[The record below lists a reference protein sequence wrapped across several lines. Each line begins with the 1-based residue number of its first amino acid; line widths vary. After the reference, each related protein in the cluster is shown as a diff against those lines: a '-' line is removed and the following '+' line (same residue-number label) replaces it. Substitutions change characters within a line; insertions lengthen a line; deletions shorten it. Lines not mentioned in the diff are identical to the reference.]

1 MLDWLSEAFVKRCP
15 IERELKMFDIPW
27 LSIDEWIL
35 RLREIA
41 VVEWISYIKP
51 NPPQWT
57 GSEDMPFTNSIR
69 RKIVRGTFEQLSH
82 CSFPR
87 ARP

>member
-1 MLDWLSEAFVKRCP
+1 LDWLSEAFVKRCP

-41 VVEWISYIKP
+41 VVE
-51 NPPQWT
+51 
-57 GSEDMPFTNSIR
+57 
-69 RKIVRGTFEQLSH
+69 
-82 CSFPR
+82 
-87 ARP
+87 